1 MTTMKRVVS
10 SVLLGAVAAAT
21 AHGQA
26 RPFSVVEANIV
37 DMRTALQQKRTTSH
51 DLVLQSLARIALYED
66 RLHAVLLRGIEE
78 VHRTINISVIGDRN
92 RFLADARY
100 ALNQL
105 FNVARTVQQGV
116 VGVQVQVSKF
126 RHGVLLLF

>member
-1 MTTMKRVVS
+1 
-10 SVLLGAVAAAT
+10 
-21 AHGQA
+21 
-26 RPFSVVEANIV
+26 
-37 DMRTALQQKRTTSH
+37 
-51 DLVLQSLARIALYED
+51 
-66 RLHAVLLRGIEE
+66 
-78 VHRTINISVIGDRN
+78 VIGNRN

>member
-1 MTTMKRVVS
+1 MVVVVALRIGAMI
-10 SVLLGAVAAAT
+10 VLLADVQFA
-21 AHGQA
+21 
-26 RPFSVVEANIV
+26 PKN
-37 DMRTALQQKRTTSH
+37 
-51 DLVLQSLARIALYED
+51 
-66 RLHAVLLRGIEE
+66 RLHAVFLGSIEE